1 MDSVSIQYSSLP
13 EIKIHVI
20 LMPQW
25 DTIIPQRLLLEFLFL
40 KIIRSWKN
48 KMCSTVH
55 AVYVIQ
61 KVLQKHKFT
70 ILQAY
75 HFSAEL
81 ISTNF
86 LLI

>member
-1 MDSVSIQYSSLP
+1 
-13 EIKIHVI
+13 
-20 LMPQW
+20 
-25 DTIIPQRLLLEFLFL
+25 
-40 KIIRSWKN
+40 
-48 KMCSTVH
+48 MCSTVH

-75 HFSAEL
+75 RFSAEL

-86 LLI
+86 LLIWDKTELNLASPQTRKFQNTKFDFYQIISYLLSST